1 MASPNASARCTR
13 ARPWRGDGLPT
24 RRAGIRDQGPWFAG
38 AGPDVIRLGVVGHRG
53 YPRLPD
59 LLELIFRLAP
69 DLGAEVYVEEGL
81 QDITL
86 GAEPLALG
94 GGNELDAL
102 ITLGGDGTLL
112 RGARLLAGRQVPI
125 IGVNLGRLGFLTSC
139 GGHEIEEAL
148 LRFARGEYR
157 ADARMALEAQALD
170 GSGTAR
176 RRWHALNDV
185 VLHKGGFARVLR
197 LTVESNG
204 EAVAGYAADGIVI
217 STPTGSTAYNL
228 SAGGPIIEP
237 TLESIVLTPISP
249 HTLAIRPLV
258 LPPTACLRIRAEDGP
273 EELLVTVD
281 GQVGTTFAQGEA
293 LDVKRAGRPVL
304 IVRFPGATY
313 FTRLREKLGWGG
325 VPRL

>member
-1 MASPNASARCTR
+1 M
-13 ARPWRGDGLPT
+13 
-24 RRAGIRDQGPWFAG
+24 
-38 AGPDVIRLGVVGHRG
+38 IRLGVVGHRG
-53 YPRLPD
+53 YARLPD
-59 LLELIFRLAP
+59 LLDLIFRLAP
-69 DLGAEVYVEEGL
+69 DLGAEVFVEDDL
-81 QDITL
+81 RDIAA
-86 GAEPLALG
+86 GAESLQAAESVDVLV
-94 GGNELDAL
+94 
-102 ITLGGDGTLL
+102 TLGGDGTLL
-112 RGARLLAGRQVPI
+112 RGARILGGRQVPI

-157 ADARMALEAQALD
+157 AEARMALQAKALD
-170 GSGTAR
+170 ESGTER
-176 RRWHALNDV
+176 RRWYALNDV

-258 LPPTACLRIRAEDGP
+258 LPPTACLRVRAEDGP

-293 LDVKRAGRPVL
+293 LDVQRAGRPVL
-304 IVRFPGATY
+304 IVRFPGTTY
-313 FTRLREKLGWGG
+313 FARLREKLGWGG